1 MRTTQV
7 TIRGKF
13 MLLSIRIRANLFPN
27 QTNFSAVQNFQVSF
41 GVIPFENSS
50 NGSVTV
56 DLLIDQ
62 NKSVVMCLSM
72 AKLIFQ
78 LVIAFWGT
86 LILLVKSKHYPVLYR
101 QRLNRVRKHVQRQTY
116 VISHGYFR
124 IHRRL
129 ANVRLFCLGTRKES
143 NAKKCRPHPKPLR

>member
-1 MRTTQV
+1 
-7 TIRGKF
+7 
-13 MLLSIRIRANLFPN
+13 MLLSIMIRANLFPN
-27 QTNFSAVQNFQVSF
+27 QTDFSAVQNFQVSF

-62 NKSVVMCLSM
+62 DKILVMCLSM

-78 LVIAFWGT
+78 LVVAFWGT

-124 IHRRL
+124 IRRRL